1 MITRKGARGRT
12 AAGALLAALLS
23 FAGIAPARAQEA
35 PRDASPDARWQAWLG
50 CWEPVGRLA
59 PVLDGTAPARLV
71 CVVPA
76 PGTSAVDI
84 ASVDSGRVV
93 TRERIVAAGER
104 EPVSEGGCTG
114 WRSARWSPDGRRL
127 YLKGE
132 SECSGGVRRA
142 TSGVFAIAPGGE
154 WLDIRG
160 ITAGT
165 NTGVSVLRF
174 REAPVPPELAGQVS
188 APSLAARTA
197 RASAS
202 APPTTAEVAE
212 ASKALDARTV
222 EAWLIARGDRF
233 HVDAHQLE
241 QLADAGV
248 PGSVTDVM
256 VALSYPDK
264 FAIAPSRDVALRAEG
279 GAASAYEGTGGATQS
294 VLLDPY
300 GYGYYSPYDLTTYP
314 WLGYSPYGYGYGYG
328 GFGYGWFPGS
338 GPVVIIREPGSATP
352 VEHGRVVNGRGYSRG
367 TQSGSGDRRGA
378 SDPGGRTSGSSARGA
393 SSGASSGR
401 TSTGRTAKP
410 RP

>member
-23 FAGIAPARAQEA
+23 FVGVGAARAQQA
-35 PRDASPDARWQAWLG
+35 PRASVDARWQAWLG
-50 CWEPVGRLA
+50 CWEPVGRSA
-59 PVLDGTAPARLV
+59 PVPDGTARARLV

-76 PGTSAVDI
+76 SGTSAVEI

-93 TRERIVAAGER
+93 TRERIVASGAR

-114 WRSARWSPDGRRL
+114 WRSARWSPDGQRL

-132 SECSGGVRRA
+132 SECTGGVRRA
-142 TSGVFAIAPGGE
+142 TDGVFAIAPGGE

-165 NTGVSVLRF
+165 NTGVSVLRY
-174 REAPVPPELAGQVS
+174 REAPIPAELADRV
-188 APSLAARTA
+188 AEPSLAARTA
-197 RASAS
+197 RTSAS
-202 APPTTAEVAE
+202 APPTTADVVD

-222 EAWLIARGDRF
+222 EAWLVARGDRF
-233 HVDAHQLE
+233 HVDARQLE

-256 VALSYPDK
+256 VALSYPQK

-294 VLLDPY
+294 VVLDPY
-300 GYGYYSPYDLTTYP
+300 GYGYYSPYDLMMYP

-328 GFGYGWFPGS
+328 GFGYGWFPGG
-338 GPVVIIREPGSATP
+338 GPVVIIREPGNATP

-367 TQSGSGDRRGA
+367 TQAEGDERRGA
-378 SDPGGRTSGSSARGA
+378 SESPRRTSGSSAHGA